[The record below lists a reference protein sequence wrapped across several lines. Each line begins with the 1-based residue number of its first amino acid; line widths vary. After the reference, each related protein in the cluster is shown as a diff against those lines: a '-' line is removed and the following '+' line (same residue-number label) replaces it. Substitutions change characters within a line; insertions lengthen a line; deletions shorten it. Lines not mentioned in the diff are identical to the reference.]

1 MLLEEL
7 ELQLGISSQGN
18 VEIVKV
24 LSWMVECRG
33 GDRGGGQ
40 GPGPPYG
47 SQIYIEHLNFD

>member
-24 LSWMVECRG
+24 LSWMVECISFAIG
-33 GDRGGGQ
+33 
-40 GPGPPYG
+40 YEICV
-47 SQIYIEHLNFD
+47 SSILNTDCS

>member
-33 GDRGGGQ
+33 GDRGAGRGLA
-40 GPGPPYG
+40 PPMVPKF
-47 SQIYIEHLNFD
+47 SLEI